1 MRNARVL
8 GPGADAANHL
18 HVRAERLIARPADLA
33 RVVRGD
39 EGPNHES
46 AGLDVLDL
54 SPNFFNDADVFVSH
68 NAILNLATEATV
80 GPQAGTAHA
89 RQLHLDDGVRR
100 SFERWILAFDDADES
115 GFVHDYCAQNDF
127 LLYEIVGVS
136 PEDPRD
142 DTLALSPRDRSLMSG
157 SFDVP
162 VFMSRRGAK
171 V

>member
-8 GPGADAANHL
+8 GLGADAANHL
-18 HVRAERLIARPADLA
+18 RVRAERLIARLADLA

-39 EGPNHES
+39 EGSNHEI

-68 NAILNLATEATV
+68 KAILNLAIEAAV

-100 SFERWILAFDDADES
+100 SFERWIRAFDDADVS
-115 GFVHDYCAQNDF
+115 GFVHDYCAHNDF
-127 LLYEIVGVS
+127 LLNEIVEVS
-136 PEDPRD
+136 PGDPRD
-142 DTLALSPRDRSLMSG
+142 DTLALSPHDRSIMSG